1 MNLALLI
8 LLLALLWAGMTGAFS
23 GANLLLGV
31 VFAIIAVALL
41 RLQLTRPLEFRRIGR
56 ILALALLFVR
66 ELIVSAVK
74 VARVVV
80 SPRLNELVKPAIIA
94 FPLTVK
100 SDVEITLL
108 ANLITLTPGTLS
120 VDVSKDRKLLYVH
133 VLSLDSREALI
144 ADIAGGFERRI
155 LEVFA

>member
-31 VFAIIAVALL
+31 VFAMIAVALL
-41 RLQLTRPLEFRRIGR
+41 RLQLTRPLEFRRFGR
-56 ILALALLFVR
+56 ILALLALFVR
-66 ELIVSAVK
+66 ELIISAVK
-74 VARVVV
+74 VAMVVM
-80 SPRLNELVKPAIIA
+80 SPRMDDVVRPAIVA

-120 VDVSKDRKLLYVH
+120 VDVSNNRKLLYIH

-144 ADIAGGFERRI
+144 AGIAGGFERRI

>member
-31 VFAIIAVALL
+31 VFAMIAVALL
-41 RLQLTRPLEFRRIGR
+41 RLQLTRPPEFRRFGR

-80 SPRLNELVKPAIIA
+80 SPRLHDLVKPAIIA